1 MGGFAEV
8 LLEEHAAP
16 RVVLVGGASAAA
28 ISRDAPDAAGGVSL
42 RAVSRDDPS
51 LGRRRLLT
59 WTVASHDACALHLAE
74 TSLGGANAPPPRSA
88 RVVFPRPLV
97 PLACVLEPA
106 SCA

>member
-42 RAVSRDDPS
+42 RAVSRDDPRS
-51 LGRRRLLT
+51 G
-59 WTVASHDACALHLAE
+59 VAGS
-74 TSLGGANAPPPRSA
+74 
-88 RVVFPRPLV
+88 
-97 PLACVLEPA
+97 
-106 SCA
+106 